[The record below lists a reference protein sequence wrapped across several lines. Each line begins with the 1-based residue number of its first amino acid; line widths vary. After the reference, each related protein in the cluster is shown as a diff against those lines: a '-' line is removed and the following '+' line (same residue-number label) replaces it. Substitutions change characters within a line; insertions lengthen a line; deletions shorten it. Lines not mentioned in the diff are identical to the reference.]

1 VRSRNT
7 FKVYLLFLGKCLS
20 SERSIKTVFRGVALQ
35 KKRLFHEIEELQAE
49 MVKTLMAL
57 IRLPA
62 IGPENGGDGETQKAE
77 KLTQILHDTDF
88 DKIEFYDSEDSR
100 VLSGKRPNIVAYCR
114 GGTDAKRLWIITH
127 LDVVPPGEEQRWTM
141 SKPFEPKLKDNRV
154 YGRGSEDNGQSLVAS
169 LFAIKAIKRLGLT
182 PKRTVALAFVADEEQ
197 GSTYGIQHLIDKG
210 LFRKDDL
217 IVVPDGGSGDGSFI
231 EVAEKGILWF
241 RLRTFGKQV
250 HASLPNTGLNAHRVG
265 MQVALALDKVLH
277 KKYSRKDEQFDVP
290 WSTFEPTKKEK
301 NVDAV
306 NIIPGEDTLY
316 FDCRVLPSYS
326 LDEVLSEITR
336 ITEEFEKE
344 AGVKITVEVLQKQAA
359 PETNDGNSEVAL
371 LLKRAI
377 RESRGLDVRVGGIG
391 GGTCAAFFRKA
402 GFPAVVWSTVDEV
415 AHQQDE
421 YSKVYNMVNDTKV
434 FALLAMS

>member
-1 VRSRNT
+1 
-7 FKVYLLFLGKCLS
+7 
-20 SERSIKTVFRGVALQ
+20 VFRGVALQ
-35 KKRLFHEIEELQAE
+35 KQRLFHEIEQLQTE

-62 IGPENGGDGETQKAE
+62 IGPENGGDGETRKAE
-77 KLTQILHDTDF
+77 KLIQILQNIDF
-88 DKIEFYDSEDSR
+88 DKIERYDAEDSR
-100 VLSGKRPNIVAYCR
+100 VSSGKRPNIITYCR
-114 GGTDAKRLWIITH
+114 GETDAKRLWIITH
-127 LDVVPPGEEQRWTM
+127 LDVVPPGEKQMWTI
-141 SKPFEPKLKDNRV
+141 SQPFKPQLKDNRV
-154 YGRGSEDNGQSLVAS
+154 YGRGAEDNGQSLVAS
-169 LFAIKAIKRLGLT
+169 LFAVKAIKRLGLK

-197 GSTYGIQHLIDKG
+197 GSTYGIQHLIEKG

-265 MQVALALDKVLH
+265 MKVALALDRMLH
-277 KKYSRKDEQFDVP
+277 EKYSRKDKQFNVP

-306 NIIPGEDTLY
+306 NIIPGEDKLY

-336 ITEEFEKE
+336 IAEEFEKE
-344 AGVKITVEVLQKQAA
+344 TGVKITVEVLQKQAA
-359 PETNDGNSEVAL
+359 PETDDGNSKVAL

-377 RESRGLDVRVGGIG
+377 RQARGLDARVGGIG

-402 GFPAVVWSTVDEV
+402 GFSAVVWSTVDEV

-421 YSKVYNMVNDTKV
+421 YSKVENMINDAKV

>member
-1 VRSRNT
+1 
-7 FKVYLLFLGKCLS
+7 
-20 SERSIKTVFRGVALQ
+20 VFRGVALQ

>member
-1 VRSRNT
+1 
-7 FKVYLLFLGKCLS
+7 
-20 SERSIKTVFRGVALQ
+20 VFRGIALQ
-35 KKRLFHEIEELQAE
+35 NQRLFHEIEQSQTE
-49 MVKTLMAL
+49 MVKTLMAI

-62 IGPENGGDGETQKAE
+62 IAPENGGDGETQKAE
-77 KLTQILHDTDF
+77 KLTQILQDTDF
-88 DKIEFYDSEDSR
+88 DKIERYDAKDSR
-100 VLSGKRPNIVAYCR
+100 VSSGKRPNILAYCR
-114 GGTDAKRLWIITH
+114 GETDAKRLWIITH
-127 LDVVPPGEEQRWTM
+127 LDVVPPGEEHMWTV
-141 SKPFEPKLKDNRV
+141 SKPFEPQLKDNRV
-154 YGRGSEDNGQSLVAS
+154 YGRGAEDNGQSLIAS
-169 LFAIKAIKRLGLT
+169 LFAVKAIKRLGLK

-197 GSTYGIQHLIDKG
+197 GSKYGIQHLIDKG

-265 MQVALALDKVLH
+265 MQVALALDRMLH
-277 KKYSRKDEQFDVP
+277 EKYSRKDEQFDVP

-301 NVDAV
+301 NVEAV
-306 NIIPGEDTLY
+306 NIIPGEDTLC
-316 FDCRVLPSYS
+316 FDCRILPSYS
-326 LDEVLSEITR
+326 LDEVLSKIKR

-344 AGVKITVEVLQKQAA
+344 TGVKITVEVLQKQDA
-359 PETNDGNSEVAL
+359 PETNDGNSEVAM

-377 RESRGLDVRVGGIG
+377 RESRGLDARVGGIG
-391 GGTCAAFFRKA
+391 GGTCAAFFRKT

-421 YSKVYNMVNDTKV
+421 YSKVTNMVNDAKV